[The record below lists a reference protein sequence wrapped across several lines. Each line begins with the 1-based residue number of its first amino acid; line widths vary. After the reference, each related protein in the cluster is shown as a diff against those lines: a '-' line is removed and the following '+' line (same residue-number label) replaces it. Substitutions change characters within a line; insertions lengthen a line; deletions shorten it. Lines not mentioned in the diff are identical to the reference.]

1 MSHTINVTDLV
12 DQDAVLRVLLD
23 IQNHGVCYALV
34 QDGIEVA
41 KVVPAEEK
49 VFAPKDKVS
58 AEVTKKRREIMEQ
71 VKEFSKQVAE
81 AWTTDETAV
90 EAVANNRR

>member
-1 MSHTINVTDLV
+1 MSHTINVTDLA

-23 IQNHGVCYALV
+23 IQNHGTSYALV

-41 KVVPAEEK
+41 KVVPAEGK
-49 VFAPKDKVS
+49 VFAPNGKVS

-81 AWTTDETAV
+81 AWTTEETAV